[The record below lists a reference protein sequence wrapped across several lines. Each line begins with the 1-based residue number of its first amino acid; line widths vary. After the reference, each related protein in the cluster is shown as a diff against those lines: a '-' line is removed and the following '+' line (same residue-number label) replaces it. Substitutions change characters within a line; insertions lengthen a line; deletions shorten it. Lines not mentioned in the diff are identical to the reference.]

1 MKKQLFTLA
10 LLATCGIM
18 PANSQNFEDF
28 FENKTLRL
36 DYLFN
41 GNANSQNISLDELVS
56 YPEWAG
62 RRHSLGKIPVEGNGQ
77 ITVKDKK
84 TGAIIY
90 RTSFSSLFQEW
101 VTEEEAKHV
110 TRGFENSY
118 LIPFPKE
125 DAIVTIELKDKYHKT
140 SASLTQ
146 L

>member
-62 RRHSLGKIPVEGNGQ
+62 RRHSLGKLPVEGNGQ

-84 TGAIIY
+84 NRDNYI
-90 RTSFSSLFQEW
+90 
-101 VTEEEAKHV
+101 
-110 TRGFENSY
+110 SY
-118 LIPFPKE
+118 FFFKPVPGMG
-125 DAIVTIELKDKYHKT
+125 D
-140 SASLTQ
+140 
-146 L
+146 